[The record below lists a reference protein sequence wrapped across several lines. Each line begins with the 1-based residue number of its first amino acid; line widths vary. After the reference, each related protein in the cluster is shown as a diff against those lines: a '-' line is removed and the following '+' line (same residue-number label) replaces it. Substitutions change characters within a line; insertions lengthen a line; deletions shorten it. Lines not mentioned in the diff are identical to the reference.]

1 MLEVTGGV
9 RYDIKNV
16 KTKTTKANDSTL
28 LLNADNTYKIL
39 NAALG
44 ASVFATENL
53 NFRINFATGY
63 RAPNLAELSS
73 NGVHE
78 GTIRYEIGN
87 PGMKSENNYQLD
99 CGFNY
104 LVKDFGVNAGLFY
117 NKVMNYIFLQ
127 PSGDFINQYRIYR
140 FKQEDASLKGG
151 EISLDWKAISI
162 LDISTSFS
170 TVRGKQDNGS
180 YLPFMPADKIISTIK
195 VDLSEYFTLENSFL
209 SVGMRNFLK
218 QDRVAEDEIPT
229 PGYTLIDAGFGT
241 DINLLSLKFR
251 TVINVT
257 NLLDKKYYDH
267 LSLLKSLGVLDMGRN
282 ISLSVSVPFG
292 VN

>member
-1 MLEVTGGV
+1 M
-9 RYDIKNV
+9 KNV
-16 KTKTTKANDSTL
+16 KTKSTKANDSTL
-28 LLNADNTYKIL
+28 LLNADNTYKIF

-44 ASVFATENL
+44 ASIFATENL
-53 NFRINFATGY
+53 NFKINFATGY

-78 GTIRYEIGN
+78 GTTRYEIGN

-99 CGFNY
+99 GGLNY
-104 LVKDFGVNAGLFY
+104 RVKDFSINAGLFL

-127 PSGDFINQYRIYR
+127 TSGDFINQYRIYR
-140 FKQEDASLKGG
+140 FVQENASLKGG
-151 EISLDWKAISI
+151 EISLDWKAINI
-162 LDISTSFS
+162 LDISSSFS
-170 TVRGKQDNGS
+170 MVRGKQDNGS

-195 VDLSEYFTLENSFL
+195 IDLSEYFLLENTFL
-209 SVGMRNFLK
+209 SVGMRNYLK

-241 DINLLSLKFR
+241 DVYLFNLKFR
-251 TVINVT
+251 TILNVT

-267 LSLLKSLGVLDMGRN
+267 LSLLKPLGVLDMGRN
-282 ISLSVSVPFG
+282 ISLSVNVPFELR
-292 VN
+292 